1 MTPEQFLAEIDKRG
15 PAPAY
20 LFLGPEAY
28 FREICRKALIERA
41 LPPEERETGLTRH
54 DLSEVSLAE
63 VLDDVRSMS
72 LFASS
77 RLIYVT
83 SAEAALP
90 RGRNGSGEDGGEE
103 ASPRSETGGEL
114 LRSWLAH
121 PSPGVVVVF
130 ECSRYGFQGEDKN
143 KIERV
148 RKFYGAIQKQVEFPH
163 LDERSALQLASA
175 LAKEKGLSIGRSEL
189 AMLVD
194 SVAAD
199 AFRIATEL
207 EKLSLLTEGRRPV
220 TVEDILAMAPDAR
233 ASNIFALVAALGRGD
248 RRRSLEILDSLIREG
263 EYLPLAL
270 SFLATQCRLALVAA
284 EANLR
289 SASHIEA
296 YFRRLGAPM
305 WRARAEQI
313 AQTLAAFPKGRLQAM
328 MQSIY
333 AADKAL
339 RDTRPDD
346 RVVMEKF
353 VLELTGR

>member
-1 MTPEQFLAEIDKRG
+1 MTPDQFLAEIAKRG

-28 FREICRKALIERA
+28 FREICRRALIERA

-54 DLSEVSLAE
+54 DLSEVSLTE
-63 VLDDVRSMS
+63 VLDDARSMS

-90 RGRNGSGEDGGEE
+90 RGRNGAGEAAGEE
-103 ASPRSETGGEL
+103 GSARNEVGEL

-121 PSPGVVVVF
+121 PCPGVVVVF
-130 ECSRYGFQGEDKN
+130 ECSRYEFEGEDKS
-143 KIERV
+143 KLERV

-163 LDERSALQLASA
+163 LDERAALQLASV

-189 AMLVD
+189 AMLVE

-199 AFRIATEL
+199 ASRIATEL
-207 EKLSLLTEGRRPV
+207 EKLSLLTAGRRPV
-220 TVEDILAMAPDAR
+220 TGEDILAMVPDAR

-248 RRRSLEILDSLIREG
+248 RRKSLEILDTLMREG

-296 YFRRLGAPM
+296 HFRKLGAPM

-313 AQTLAAFPKGRLQAM
+313 AQTLATFPQERLQAV

-333 AADKAL
+333 VADKAL